1 MSRTLKDLLDE
12 MEKNIGNKKDN
23 QYLVD
28 KIKKADPVLVMAF
41 MYKLYM
47 QRKELIEIVKGM
59 SDERVKHYEKKLLR
73 YVNKGKLARREQE
86 KFSKWLKRIKEME
99 IELTSNP
106 SGK

>member
-12 MEKNIGNKKDN
+12 MHKNIGDKKDN
-23 QYLVD
+23 QYLVE

-47 QRKELIEIVKGM
+47 QRKELIKIVQGM
-59 SDERVKHYEKKLLR
+59 SDERLKHYQDKLRR
-73 YVNKGKLARREQE
+73 YVNKGKLARHEQE
-86 KFSKWLKRIKEME
+86 KFSNWLKRIKEME
-99 IELTSNP
+99 VELTSTP